1 MPLYFSI
8 VALIA
13 RKEATISA
21 KGLLILCPM
30 ASKLFRELFGTLQKK
45 SYICKQKQRY
55 GHITKIDAYEE
66 NSDGSSCLH
75 LHNDNS
81 DGTVGSRRRFEV
93 F

>member
-1 MPLYFSI
+1 M
-8 VALIA
+8 
-13 RKEATISA
+13 RKLF
-21 KGLLILCPM
+21 LLTVLM